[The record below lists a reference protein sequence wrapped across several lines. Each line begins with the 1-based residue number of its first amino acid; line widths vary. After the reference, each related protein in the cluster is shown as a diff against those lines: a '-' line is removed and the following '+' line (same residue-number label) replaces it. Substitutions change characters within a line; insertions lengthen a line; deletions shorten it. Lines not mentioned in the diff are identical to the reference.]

1 MLISK
6 HINFGCAAPKWL
18 FSLYVNKSAVSH
30 DQCDTKWS
38 WWIKQEAYYVGQLVN
53 LNWSVCFC
61 LLFAICD
68 AVLIKQAMV
77 WFLKPFKRYF
87 KKYVNSKSPLFDQ
100 PCPLY
105 AWTRFWS
112 YPPILSL
119 CMGVQN
125 CFAPFCKSWMNLV
138 HHQPVNISIAPPKQ
152 LPPNNFA
159 EDVLFLA
166 PYLLESFKN
175 LMTFFL
181 RDDITFFG
189 HLPPPLSF
197 CVTNLV

>member
-119 CMGVQN
+119 YGRTKL
-125 CFAPFCKSWMNLV
+125 FCS
-138 HHQPVNISIAPPKQ
+138 
-152 LPPNNFA
+152 
-159 EDVLFLA
+159 FLQKLNELSTSPA
-166 PYLLESFKN
+166 RKYLYSS
-175 LMTFFL
+175 
-181 RDDITFFG
+181 
-189 HLPPPLSF
+189 P
-197 CVTNLV
+197 